1 MWIHLLPLG
10 LIDGASSTTP
20 PETQVRGAT
29 NYWGRI
35 RERHLHPD
43 SNDYSKAIA
52 EAIRQEQIARAEKQ
66 RLEKELKAV
75 KARPGKA
82 QPSKKPTIET
92 AKPWVDPTKELR
104 RRIEIQDSLIAQAR
118 SDELAL
124 RLQAV
129 QAERVAKQNQ
139 EQEDILLILMALD
152 D

>member
-1 MWIHLLPLG
+1 MLVHFVQLG
-10 LIDGASSTTP
+10 LISGASGASP
-20 PETQVRGAT
+20 PVDKQVRGAT

-35 RERHLHPD
+35 REKHLHPD
-43 SNDYSKAIA
+43 SQDYSKAIA

-75 KARPGKA
+75 KVPPRPKTR
-82 QPSKKPTIET
+82 KPTIEA

-104 RRIEIQDSLIAQAR
+104 RRIEIQDTLIAQSR

-129 QAERVAKQNQ
+129 QAERLAKQNQ
-139 EQEDILLILMALD
+139 DQEDILLILMALD